1 MVLTGSTT
9 DIQTVKLS
17 GQMSE
22 FSFREFQFVFNVSLF
37 AVDQKDV
44 RTHFKKMLGLRVKS
58 ISAVSFH
65 SKTVMVYTTGAGN
78 LLAGRMTGS
87 RTLTTRK
94 ISAIPNLHLTLF

>member
-17 GQMSE
+17 GQNFLLE
-22 FSFREFQFVFNVSLF
+22 DFSLFNVSLF

-44 RTHFKKMLGLRVKS
+44 QTNIKKTLRFRVRWV
-58 ISAVSFH
+58 SAVSFH

-78 LLAGRMTGS
+78 L
-87 RTLTTRK
+87 
-94 ISAIPNLHLTLF
+94 